1 MAATFKLLPCP
12 FCGGQARV
20 RAEQKNRTYYIGCAN
35 AAREAAL
42 WAVGRGMIPFTSR
55 RARLQNF
62 GMNE

>member
-1 MAATFKLLPCP
+1 MAATFKLLH
-12 FCGGQARV
+12 ARSAAV
-20 RAEQKNRTYYIGCAN
+20 RRVFGPNRRTVPITSAAPN

-62 GMNE
+62 GMSV

>member
-20 RAEQKNRTYYIGCAN
+20 RAEQKNRTYYIGCAKCG
-35 AAREAAL
+35 ARSRAV
-42 WAVGRGMIPFTSR
+42 AVGRGMIPFTSR